1 MTRATEWKGVLR
13 ALVSARLDE
22 LRTMS
27 DEVLRGLATVEETRR
42 DDQSLV
48 TTFNESMD
56 DGRHRIVVQARRDR
70 LLGISTAIEVGG
82 FVVDVDGSRYPVA
95 EEELWDFK

>member
-1 MTRATEWKGVLR
+1 
-13 ALVSARLDE
+13 
-22 LRTMS
+22 MS